1 MNPLGLLPRGG
12 IANFANTMRGGLTQ
26 RGYEQAREQR
36 RQRSRVANLLAR
48 KAADKSYS
56 QKNLNQLTMGSR
68 PGHYDP
74 PGGGGAA
81 ADTSPSTPGNNPW
94 GR

>member
-1 MNPLGLLPRGG
+1 YSEP
-12 IANFANTMRGGLTQ
+12 
-26 RGYEQAREQR
+26 ARQ
-36 RQRSRVANLLAR
+36 QRSERKRVANMLAR
-48 KAADKSYS
+48 QAAGKSYS
-56 QKNLNQLTMGSR
+56 QANLNRLTMGSR

-94 GR
+94 GRANGGLATMFERR

>member
-1 MNPLGLLPRGG
+1 
-12 IANFANTMRGGLTQ
+12 
-26 RGYEQAREQR
+26 
-36 RQRSRVANLLAR
+36 
-48 KAADKSYS
+48 
-56 QKNLNQLTMGSR
+56 MGSR
-68 PGHYDP
+68 PGHYDL